1 VGRHVS
7 PHIILIPSQPFLALL
22 ALLRSIKYQLY
33 SLWFD
38 ENQNIIRFK
47 SRYFMARHLI
57 YQTTRIYFFYLAII
71 FGEELLV
78 IPLLSSSLFLVIKI
92 EKIDH
97 K

>member
-1 VGRHVS
+1 
-7 PHIILIPSQPFLALL
+7 
-22 ALLRSIKYQLY
+22 
-33 SLWFD
+33 
-38 ENQNIIRFK
+38 
-47 SRYFMARHLI
+47 LI

-71 FGEELLV
+71 FGEEILV